1 MPISEYHRTTA
12 LFFAFIFLLFGSIS
26 ASAQSPLTGTWRS
39 HTTDNGEKI
48 QISFERS
55 RKNGRNTNS
64 QSFAYSDLRGLDR
77 SNAENGNAQFSLVRE
92 AGIIECTGF
101 FKNGKGSGT
110 FMFTPDQ
117 SYISAMRSRGFDF
130 LKTDPN
136 DSDEPDQPS
145 QRLFSAAMLNVTTAL
160 ADDLNTANF
169 GPLEVGD
176 LFKAAIFKI
185 DGAFM
190 AEMKATGF
198 PDLSMED
205 LVKARIFKIDSAYV
219 RDMRN
224 AGLSVDKFGS
234 LVKYSIFKV
243 TPEYLTELRNA
254 GLADLSTE
262 DVVKLRIFK
271 IDAEYV
277 RNARASDPNISIEKI
292 VKKKIGVPN
301 MDIDVDT
308 D

>member
-1 MPISEYHRTTA
+1 MPISKCHRTTA
-12 LFFAFIFLLFGSIS
+12 SLFAFFILLFGSI
-26 ASAQSPLTGTWRS
+26 AATAQSPLTGNWRS
-39 HTTDNGEKI
+39 HTADSGDKI
-48 QISFERS
+48 QISFERT

-64 QSFAYSDLRGLDR
+64 QKFSYSDLQGLDR
-77 SNAENGNAQFSLVRE
+77 SNAENGNAQFLIARE
-92 AGIIECTGF
+92 AGTIQCSGK
-101 FKNGKGSGT
+101 FKDGKGSGT
-110 FMFTPDQ
+110 FTFTPDS
-117 SYISAMRSRGFDF
+117 SYINAMRSRGFDF
-130 LKTDPN
+130 LKTDPD
-136 DSDEPDQPS
+136 DSDEPDQIS
-145 QRLFSAAMLNVTTAL
+145 QRLFAAAMLNVTTAL

-169 GPLEVGD
+169 GPLEADD

-224 AGLSVDKFGS
+224 AGLSVDKFES

-254 GLADLSTE
+254 GLANLSTE
-262 DVVKLRIFK
+262 EVVKLRIFK
-271 IDAEYV
+271 VDAEYV
-277 RNARASDPNISIEKI
+277 RNARATDPNISVEKI
-292 VKKKIGVPN
+292 VKKKIGVP
-301 MDIDVDT
+301 IDLD
-308 D
+308 

>member
-1 MPISEYHRTTA
+1 MLISKCHRTTA
-12 LFFAFIFLLFGSIS
+12 SLFTFIILLLGSI
-26 ASAQSPLTGTWRS
+26 AVSAQSPLTGNWRS
-39 HTTDNGEKI
+39 SAGGSSDKI
-48 QISFERS
+48 QISFERT

-64 QSFAYSDLRGLDR
+64 HSFAYSDLQGLDR
-77 SNAENGNAQFSLVRE
+77 SNAENGNAQFSFIRE
-92 AGIIECTGF
+92 AGTIQCSGK
-101 FKNGKGSGT
+101 FKDGKGSGT
-110 FMFTPDQ
+110 FIFTPDQ
-117 SYISAMRSRGFDF
+117 SYINAMRSRGFDF
-130 LKTDPN
+130 LKTD
-136 DSDEPDQPS
+136 SDEPDHIS
-145 QRLFSAAMLNVTTAL
+145 ERLFTAAMLNVTTAL

-169 GPLEVGD
+169 GPLDADD

-224 AGLSVDKFGS
+224 TGLPVDKFES

-243 TPEYLTELRNA
+243 TPEYLTELRNV
-254 GLADLSTE
+254 GLVNLSTE

-271 IDAEYV
+271 VDAEYV
-277 RNARASDPNISIEKI
+277 RNARATEPNISIEKI
-292 VKKKIGVPN
+292 VRKKIGVPN
-301 MDIDVDT
+301 MDINIDT